1 MLLILGT
8 IPVTLTIKNNQIV
21 LISLCTTLIFVA
33 ILLSLFIFWQQKQ
46 AQRQREWST
55 RPFTIQK
62 QNKVSLDLNG
72 YEMFPFLSNFY
83 PFH

>member
-8 IPVTLTIKNNQIV
+8 IPITLTIKNNQIV
-21 LISLCTTLIFVA
+21 LISLCATLVFVA

-46 AQRQREWST
+46 VQRQREWST

-62 QNKVSLDLNG
+62 QNKVRD
-72 YEMFPFLSNFY
+72 
-83 PFH
+83 